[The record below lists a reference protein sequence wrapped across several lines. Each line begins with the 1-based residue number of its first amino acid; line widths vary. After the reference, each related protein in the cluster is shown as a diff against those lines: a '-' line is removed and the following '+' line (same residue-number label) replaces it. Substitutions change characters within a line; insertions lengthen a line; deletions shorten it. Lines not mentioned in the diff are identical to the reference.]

1 MYEMSLMHNF
11 VECYA
16 YSLVIGCTWIFADAE
31 FEANARSVHSQQPQ
45 KDPESS
51 SASADRRSACPR
63 HPNIRTTA
71 QLTRQE
77 HAQTSLSIDMLA

>member
-1 MYEMSLMHNF
+1 MINLSRRMYEMSLMHNF

-51 SASADRRSACPR
+51 SASAE
-63 HPNIRTTA
+63 RT
-71 QLTRQE
+71 E
-77 HAQTSLSIDMLA
+77 VC